1 MVGAAP
7 KSPTS
12 SQSCAAPTWLTC
24 LTSQT
29 APTKSS
35 THVCNPPSPTT
46 SLPPSLQ
53 ALANNL
59 LTRAVHLSRHAA
71 VGPDAAA
78 CCAIAV
84 AELQLEQ
91 ARQMMAKGGT
101 MCSLAVALLSSS
113 YQQLSSADLQA
124 ATAAGSCH
132 RAGLLGARKAVL
144 VLLCKAH
151 LATGEAALA
160 SKALDALES
169 EAPGA
174 AAAEAELQLVYVEV
188 KVAAGRVAEGLRF
201 LMGLMKQADLAAPDG
216 KQAAATFLAGLRT
229 ALALISEDT
238 LPSFQSAVGAF
249 VWKATA
255 GAPAALLSL
264 VQALLAQEQVCVAW
278 KQQEA
283 WRHSAGSVR
292 VPPFHVQALLLTAV
306 RCLLACCA
314 TDPCRAARCATGW
327 RCRR

>member
-1 MVGAAP
+1 
-7 KSPTS
+7 
-12 SQSCAAPTWLTC
+12 
-24 LTSQT
+24 
-29 APTKSS
+29 
-35 THVCNPPSPTT
+35 
-46 SLPPSLQ
+46 
-53 ALANNL
+53 
-59 LTRAVHLSRHAA
+59 
-71 VGPDAAA
+71 
-78 CCAIAV
+78 V

-132 RAGLLGARKAVL
+132 RAGLLGARKTVL

-160 SKALDALES
+160 SKVLDALES

-188 KVAAGRVAEGLRF
+188 KVAAGRVPDGLRF
-201 LMGLMKQADLAAPDG
+201 LMGLIKQADLAAPDG

-229 ALALISEDT
+229 ALDHMSEDT

-264 VQALLAQEQVCVAW
+264 VQVLLAQEQVCAAL
-278 KQQEA
+278 KQQQA
-283 WRHSAGSVR
+283 WRLSAGSVR
-292 VPPFHVQALLLTAV
+292 VPAFHVHALRLTAARRLPV
-306 RCLLACCA
+306 CSVLAC
-314 TDPCRAARCATGW
+314 CRAARCATGW